1 LLNGEEQA
9 KAAYRMIKFIVFY
22 DNELVKTYELDDPVI
37 TIGRL
42 PENTICISNMGISRR
57 HAKIE
62 RDSNNSFTIGDLNS
76 LNGTFINNTK
86 VKKAMLAD
94 GDKITIGK
102 YTILFEDMEKKAPS
116 AAAAGHALK
125 KDDTS
130 ITSPSTIE
138 EMMPYEPPPTREQTS
153 VVADQPASAGSAVLI
168 EINKHVIYK
177 LDKPLTTL
185 GDSENDDIFVSGFLV
200 DEGHVMIER
209 SDNELWIRSQKLL
222 GQFKVNGRKTKNHK
236 LRHKDRVEIGSS
248 TFRYMENA

>member
-1 LLNGEEQA
+1 LEE
-9 KAAYRMIKFIVFY
+9 AAQTMIKYIVFY
-22 DNELVKTYELDDPVI
+22 DNELVKTYELDEPSI

-62 RDSNNSFTIGDLNS
+62 RDANNVFCISDLNS

-86 VKKAMLAD
+86 VKKSMLSN

-102 YTILFEDMEKKAPS
+102 YTILFENMEKKENSAS
-116 AAAAGHALK
+116 AAMK

-130 ITSPSTIE
+130 ISTPSVIE

-153 VVADQPASAGSAVLI
+153 VVADQQSSTGSSVLI

-177 LDKPLTTL
+177 LEKPLTTL

-200 DEGHVMIER
+200 DEGHVVIER
-209 SDNELWIRSQKLL
+209 SGSEWWIQSQKLL

-236 LRHKDRVEIGSS
+236 LRHKDRIEIGSS

>member
-1 LLNGEEQA
+1 
-9 KAAYRMIKFIVFY
+9 MIKFIVFY
-22 DNELVKTYELDDPVI
+22 DDELVKTYELDDHVI

-62 RDSNNSFTIGDLNS
+62 RDANNSFTISDLNS

-86 VKKAMLAD
+86 VKKSALAN

-102 YTILFEDMEKKAPS
+102 YTILFEDMEKKD
-116 AAAAGHALK
+116 AAAAATGSIK

-130 ITSPSTIE
+130 IAPPSVIE
-138 EMMPYEPPPTREQTS
+138 EMMTYEPPPTREQTS
-153 VVADQPASAGSAVLI
+153 VVTDQPNGSGTAVLI

-177 LDKPLTTL
+177 LDKLLTTI
-185 GDSENDDIFVSGFLV
+185 GDSENDDVFVSGFMV
-200 DEGHVMIER
+200 DEGHVVIER
-209 SDNELWIRSQKLL
+209 GGNELWIRSQKLL

-236 LRHKDRVEIGSS
+236 LRHKDRIEIGSS
-248 TFRYMENA
+248 TFRFMENA

>member
-1 LLNGEEQA
+1 
-9 KAAYRMIKFIVFY
+9 MIKFIVFY
-22 DNELVKTYELDDPVI
+22 DSELVKTYELDDPVL

-62 RDSNNSFTIGDLNS
+62 RDGNNAFIISDLNS
-76 LNGTFINNTK
+76 LNGTFINNAK
-86 VKKAMLAD
+86 IKKSVLAN

-102 YTILFEDMEKKAPS
+102 YTILFEDMEKKDAASLAASGSAP
-116 AAAAGHALK
+116 K

-130 ITSPSTIE
+130 ITPPSVIE

-153 VVADQPASAGSAVLI
+153 VVTDQTDAHESAVLI

-200 DEGHVMIER
+200 DEGHVVIEQNG
-209 SDNELWIRSQKLL
+209 SEHWIRSQKLL
-222 GQFKVNGRKTKNHK
+222 GQFKVNGRKAKNHR
-236 LRHKDRVEIGSS
+236 LNHKDRIEIGSS

>member
-1 LLNGEEQA
+1 
-9 KAAYRMIKFIVFY
+9 MIKFIVFY
-22 DNELVKTYELDDPVI
+22 DNELVKTYELDDPVL

-62 RDSNNSFTIGDLNS
+62 RDANNSFIISDLNS
-76 LNGTFINNTK
+76 LNGTFVNNAK
-86 VKKAMLAD
+86 VKKSVLTN

-102 YTILFEDMEKKAPS
+102 YTILFEDMEKRD
-116 AAAAGHALK
+116 AAAATAGSAPK

-130 ITSPSTIE
+130 ITPPSVIE
-138 EMMPYEPPPTREQTS
+138 EMMPFEPPPTREQTS
-153 VVADQPASAGSAVLI
+153 VVADQAGAPGNAVLI

-177 LDKPLTTL
+177 LEKPLTTL

-200 DEGHVMIER
+200 DEGHVVIER
-209 SDNELWIRSQKLL
+209 NGNELWIRSQKLL

-236 LRHKDRVEIGSS
+236 LLHKDRIEIGSS

>member
-1 LLNGEEQA
+1 
-9 KAAYRMIKFIVFY
+9 MVKFIVFF
-22 DNELVKTYELDDPVI
+22 DNELVKSYELDDPVL

-57 HAKIE
+57 HVKIE
-62 RDSNNSFTIGDLNS
+62 RDTNNAFIISDLNS
-76 LNGTFINNTK
+76 LNGTFVNNAK
-86 VKKAMLAD
+86 IKKSVLAN

-102 YTILFEDMEKKAPS
+102 YTILFEDMEKKEATTGNTP
-116 AAAAGHALK
+116 K

-130 ITSPSTIE
+130 ITPPSVIE

-153 VVADQPASAGSAVLI
+153 VVTDQAAPPGGSVLI

-200 DEGHVMIER
+200 DEGHVVIER
-209 SDNELWIRSQKLL
+209 NGNEHWIRSPKLL

-236 LRHKDRVEIGSS
+236 LLHKDRIEIGSS

>member
-1 LLNGEEQA
+1 
-9 KAAYRMIKFIVFY
+9 MIKFIVFY
-22 DNELVKTYELDDPVI
+22 DDELVKTYELDDHVI

-62 RDSNNSFTIGDLNS
+62 RDANNSFAISDLNS

-86 VKKAMLAD
+86 VKKSALAN

-102 YTILFEDMEKKAPS
+102 YTILFEDMEKKD
-116 AAAAGHALK
+116 AAAAATGSIK

-130 ITSPSTIE
+130 IAPPSVIE
-138 EMMPYEPPPTREQTS
+138 EMMTYEPPPTREQTS
-153 VVADQPASAGSAVLI
+153 VVTDQPNGAGTAVLI

-177 LDKPLTTL
+177 LDKLLTTI
-185 GDSENDDIFVSGFLV
+185 GDSENDDIFVSGFMV
-200 DEGHVMIER
+200 DEGHVVIER
-209 SDNELWIRSQKLL
+209 GGNELWIRSQKLL

-236 LRHKDRVEIGSS
+236 LRHKDRIEIGSS
-248 TFRYMENA
+248 TFRFMENA

>member
-1 LLNGEEQA
+1 
-9 KAAYRMIKFIVFY
+9 MVKFIVFF
-22 DNELVKTYELDDPVI
+22 DDELVKSYELDDPVL

-62 RDSNNSFTIGDLNS
+62 RDGNNAFIISDLNS
-76 LNGTFINNTK
+76 LNGTFVNNAK
-86 VKKAMLAD
+86 IKKSVLAD

-102 YTILFEDMEKKAPS
+102 YTILFEDMVKKEPS
-116 AAAAGHALK
+116 AAGGPPK

-130 ITSPSTIE
+130 IPSPSVIE

-153 VVADQPASAGSAVLI
+153 VVADQAAAPESAVLI

-200 DEGHVMIER
+200 DEGHVVIER
-209 SDNELWIRSQKLL
+209 NGNELWIRSQKLL

-236 LRHKDRVEIGSS
+236 LFHKDRIEIGSS
-248 TFRYMENA
+248 TFRFMENA

>member
-1 LLNGEEQA
+1 
-9 KAAYRMIKFIVFY
+9 MTKFIVFY
-22 DNELVKTYELDDPVI
+22 DSELVKTYELDDSVI
-37 TIGRL
+37 TVGRL

-62 RDSNNSFTIGDLNS
+62 RDSNNAFTISDLNS

-86 VKKAMLAD
+86 VKKSALAN

-102 YTILFEDMEKKAPS
+102 YTILFEDMEKKDAAS
-116 AAAAGHALK
+116 ATGGTPK

-130 ITSPSTIE
+130 VTPPSVIE

-153 VVADQPASAGSAVLI
+153 VVTDQPGNAGTAVLI

-177 LDKPLTTL
+177 LDKPLTTI

-200 DEGHVMIER
+200 DEGHVVIER
-209 SDNELWIRSQKLL
+209 SSGELWIRSQKLL

-236 LRHKDRVEIGSS
+236 LRHKDRIEIGSS
-248 TFRYMENA
+248 TFRFMENA

>member
-1 LLNGEEQA
+1 LEE
-9 KAAYRMIKFIVFY
+9 AAQTMIKYIVFY
-22 DNELVKTYELDDPVI
+22 DNELVKTYELDEPSI

-62 RDSNNSFTIGDLNS
+62 RDANNVFSISDLNS

-86 VKKAMLAD
+86 VKKSMLSN

-102 YTILFEDMEKKAPS
+102 YTILFEDMEKKEGPAV
-116 AAAAGHALK
+116 AIK

-130 ITSPSTIE
+130 ISTPSVIE

-153 VVADQPASAGSAVLI
+153 VVADQQNSTGSSVLI

-177 LDKPLTTL
+177 LEKPLTTL
-185 GDSENDDIFVSGFLV
+185 GDSENDDVFVSGFLV
-200 DEGHVMIER
+200 DEGHVVIER
-209 SDNELWIRSQKLL
+209 SGSEWWIRSQKLL
-222 GQFKVNGRKTKNHK
+222 GQFKVNGRKAKNHK
-236 LRHKDRVEIGSS
+236 LRHKDRIEIGSS

>member
-1 LLNGEEQA
+1 
-9 KAAYRMIKFIVFY
+9 MIKFIVFY
-22 DNELVKTYELDDPVI
+22 DDELVKTYELDDTVI

-57 HAKIE
+57 HAKVE
-62 RDSNNSFTIGDLNS
+62 CDTNHSYTISDLNS
-76 LNGTFINNTK
+76 LNGTFVNNTK
-86 VKKAMLAD
+86 VKKSPLAS

-102 YTILFEDMEKKAPS
+102 YTIVFEDMEKKDPS
-116 AAAAGHALK
+116 ATAAAAAAK

-130 ITSPSTIE
+130 LTNPSLVE

-153 VVADQPASAGSAVLI
+153 VVEDQPGGAAVLI

-177 LDKPLTTL
+177 LDKPLTTI

-200 DEGHVMIER
+200 DEGHVMIEKTG
-209 SDNELWIRSQKLL
+209 SELWIRSQKLL

-236 LRHKDRVEIGSS
+236 LRHKDRIEIGSS

>member
-1 LLNGEEQA
+1 
-9 KAAYRMIKFIVFY
+9 MIKFIVFY
-22 DNELVKTYELDDPVI
+22 DNELVKTYELDEPSI

-62 RDSNNSFTIGDLNS
+62 RDTNNTFSISDLNS

-86 VKKAMLAD
+86 VKKSALSN

-102 YTILFEDMEKKAPS
+102 YTLLFEDMEKKEIS
-116 AAAAGHALK
+116 AVARK

-130 ITSPSTIE
+130 ITIPSVIE

-153 VVADQPASAGSAVLI
+153 VVADQQGSAGSSVLI

-177 LDKPLTTL
+177 LEKPLTTL

-200 DEGHVMIER
+200 DEGHVVIER
-209 SDNELWIRSQKLL
+209 SNDELWIRSQKLL

-236 LRHKDRVEIGSS
+236 LRHKDRIEIGSS

>member
-1 LLNGEEQA
+1 
-9 KAAYRMIKFIVFY
+9 MIKFIVFY
-22 DNELVKTYELDDPVI
+22 DDELVKTYELDDPVI

-62 RDSNNSFTIGDLNS
+62 RDSNNSFAISDLNS

-86 VKKAMLAD
+86 IKKSLLAT

-102 YTILFEDMEKKAPS
+102 YTILFEDMEKKDR
-116 AAAAGHALK
+116 AAAVAASGMK

-130 ITSPSTIE
+130 MTAPSIIE
-138 EMMPYEPPPTREQTS
+138 EMMSYEPPPTREQTS
-153 VVADQPASAGSAVLI
+153 VVEDQPGGVNAAVLI

-177 LDKPLTTL
+177 LDKPLTTI

-200 DEGHVMIER
+200 DEGHVVIER
-209 SDNELWIRSQKLL
+209 SSGELWIQSQKLL
-222 GQFKVNGRKTKNHK
+222 GQFKVNGRKTKKHK
-236 LRHKDRVEIGSS
+236 LEHKDRIEIGSS

>member
-1 LLNGEEQA
+1 
-9 KAAYRMIKFIVFY
+9 MIKFIVFY
-22 DNELVKTYELDDPVI
+22 DNELVKTYELDDPVL

-62 RDSNNSFTIGDLNS
+62 RDTNNAFIISDLNS
-76 LNGTFINNTK
+76 LNGTFVNNAK
-86 VKKAMLAD
+86 VKKTVLAN

-102 YTILFEDMEKKAPS
+102 YTILFEDMEKKDATTGVPQ
-116 AAAAGHALK
+116 K

-130 ITSPSTIE
+130 ITPPSVIE
-138 EMMPYEPPPTREQTS
+138 EMMPDEPPPTREQTS
-153 VVADQPASAGSAVLI
+153 VVSDDAGAPGSAMLI

-200 DEGHVMIER
+200 DEGHVVIER
-209 SDNELWIRSQKLL
+209 NGNELWIRSPKLL

-236 LRHKDRVEIGSS
+236 LHHKDRIEIGSS
-248 TFRYMENA
+248 TFRYMENS

>member
-1 LLNGEEQA
+1 LE
-9 KAAYRMIKFIVFY
+9 KAGQTMIKFIVFY
-22 DNELVKTYELDDPVI
+22 DNELVKTYELDEPSI

-62 RDSNNSFTIGDLNS
+62 RDTNNTFSISDLNS

-86 VKKAMLAD
+86 VKKSALSN

-102 YTILFEDMEKKAPS
+102 YTLLFEDMEKKEIS
-116 AAAAGHALK
+116 AVARK

-130 ITSPSTIE
+130 ITIPSVIE

-153 VVADQPASAGSAVLI
+153 VVADQQGSAGSSVLI

-177 LDKPLTTL
+177 LEKPLTTL

-200 DEGHVMIER
+200 DEGHVVIER
-209 SDNELWIRSQKLL
+209 SNDELWIRSQKLL

-236 LRHKDRVEIGSS
+236 LRHKDRIEIGSS